1 MRALMKLQSLLS
13 LIMSLTI
20 VSQLSNSVLAQ
31 TEAKIATVPQAKQ
44 LYAQSRSQKQVPA
57 LFRSILPQIKRQ
69 TRVPILLP
77 NLPAVTTDG
86 QRIYVNGSGKS
97 NGYRIALGSHPNCN
111 AEACS
116 LGYITAERGSSP
128 YSEEATQ
135 QVTLAKNITGY
146 YTPRIYRTS
155 PRIEWV
161 YKSVVYSIALPEYLY
176 TNGDN
181 PNSNTV
187 KAEMIRIANSAIVA
201 GSR

>member
-1 MRALMKLQSLLS
+1 MKLQSLLG

-31 TEAKIATVPQAKQ
+31 TEAKIATVPLTKQ

-77 NLPAVTTDG
+77 NLPSVTPDR
-86 QRIYVNGSGKS
+86 QRIYINGSGKS
-97 NGYRIALGSHPNCN
+97 NGYRIALGSLPNCN
-111 AEACS
+111 GVTSCS
-116 LGYITAERGSSP
+116 LGYIIAERGSSP
-128 YSEEATQ
+128 YSDEATQ
-135 QVTLAKNITGY
+135 QVTLARNITGY
-146 YTPRIYRTS
+146 YTPRSYKAS
-155 PRIEWV
+155 PAIEWV
-161 YKSVVYSIALPEYLY
+161 YKSVVYSIALQEYLY

-181 PNSNTV
+181 PNSNIV
-187 KAEMIRIANSAIVA
+187 KAEMIKIANSAIVA